1 MPARLADAV
10 DSSAASRR
18 DAGRTRLC
26 IATRE
31 PRLSCE
37 MIRFVAGPNME
48 AVPDIALKLPG
59 RGVWITARRALVA
72 QAVRRGALARG
83 LKCNVNVPPDFADAL
98 DPLLERWVLDALG
111 MARKARLAVIGFGN
125 VANALAGPRTAGD
138 LVALF
143 CARET
148 GADATARLASA
159 RRGEGQR
166 NVETIE
172 AFTGAQLDLAFGRL
186 NVVHA
191 ALLAGRA
198 SGIFLA
204 RWRILKSFRADD
216 PDH

>member
-1 MPARLADAV
+1 
-10 DSSAASRR
+10 
-18 DAGRTRLC
+18 
-26 IATRE
+26 
-31 PRLSCE
+31 
-37 MIRFVAGPNME
+37 ME

-59 RGVWITARRALVA
+59 RGVWITARRTLVA

-83 LKCNVNVPPDFADAL
+83 LKCNVAAPADPIDAL
-98 DPLLERWVLDALG
+98 DELIERCALDALG
-111 MARKARLAVIGFGN
+111 MARKAQLAVIGFPN
-125 VANALAGPRTAGD
+125 VANALAGPRTESD

-143 CARET
+143 NARDA
-148 GADATARLASA
+148 GAEATTQLASA
-159 RRGEGQR
+159 RRGEGQE

-198 SGIFLA
+198 SGTFLA